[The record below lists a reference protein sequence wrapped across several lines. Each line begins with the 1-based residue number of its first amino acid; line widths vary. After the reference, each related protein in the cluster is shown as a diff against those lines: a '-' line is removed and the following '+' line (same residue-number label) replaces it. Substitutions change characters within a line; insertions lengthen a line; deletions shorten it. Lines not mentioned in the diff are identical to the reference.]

1 MTWTNAV
8 TFFERKLINIF
19 RRLSIS
25 VRNKVQILIILYK
38 LILII
43 LYTLILISYYYG
55 MRQYNMCVKV
65 ILCYNILYSHHLVCP
80 STKRN
85 FRHLSVYGFGS
96 RTVSVE
102 KPPVYL
108 WARIYSILM
117 ILWKIQARRV
127 SGCIWDIVQWYYIH
141 TETCS
146 VPQVWTMRTLIRW
159 LKDGGYI

>member
-65 ILCYNILYSHHLVCP
+65 FLCYNILYSLSSRMSINQTKFQTFKCLWFWITYRFSGKTTGVP
-80 STKRN
+80 LSTNILDSHDSLKN
-85 FRHLSVYGFGS
+85 TSAAG
-96 RTVSVE
+96 E
-102 KPPVYL
+102 WMYL
-108 WARIYSILM
+108 GY
-117 ILWKIQARRV
+117 
-127 SGCIWDIVQWYYIH
+127 
-141 TETCS
+141 CS
-146 VPQVWTMRTLIRW
+146 VILYTYRNL
-159 LKDGGYI
+159 